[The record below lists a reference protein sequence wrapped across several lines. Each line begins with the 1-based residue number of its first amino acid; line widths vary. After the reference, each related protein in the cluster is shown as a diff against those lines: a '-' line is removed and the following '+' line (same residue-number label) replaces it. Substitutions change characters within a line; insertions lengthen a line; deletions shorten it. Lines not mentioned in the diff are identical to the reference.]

1 MAQFGLDE
9 NGDITY
15 IEPPKEEAPL
25 DVENS
30 DSGTTESTH
39 TEENSGSLFEPTE
52 ENLQDGSEVD
62 GNLSDEILNQGNFAT
77 DSLQDSQAVSQAQET
92 TVINTADSPVPVAL
106 EEPVSTA
113 LVQSITPH
121 SGALSSSTLNYFDRI
136 VSGLPDDYIYIAY
149 RTNSNSS
156 SDGVLYYGDDY
167 EVDGSTVTF
176 RSGAVETRV
185 YRVNS
190 GYDNETEYL
199 RREIGNTD
207 VNLSHNSTLVFYSN
221 AETGFPILGG
231 YEKPFSI
238 SPFLV
243 VGLVTALAVVVLQ
256 KLLCR
261 K

>member
-1 MAQFGLDE
+1 MAEFKLNE
-9 NGDITY
+9 NGDIVYT
-15 IEPPKEEAPL
+15 EPPKEDMPL

-30 DSGTTESTH
+30 GTQENIETG
-39 TEENSGSLFEPTE
+39 ENSGSLFDPTE
-52 ENLQDGSEVD
+52 ENFNEGSGDNANV
-62 GNLSDEILNQGNFAT
+62 SDEILNQGDIIT
-77 DSLQDSQAVSQAQET
+77 DSLQDSQTVPQAQET
-92 TVINTADSPVPVAL
+92 TVVNSVDSPVPVAL
-106 EEPVSTA
+106 EESVSA
-113 LVQSITPH
+113 VLVQSLTPH

-149 RTNSNSS
+149 RTSNNNS

-167 EVDGSTVTF
+167 EINGSTVTF
-176 RSGAVETRV
+176 EDNAVEIRV
-185 YRVNS
+185 QRVNS
-190 GYDNETEYL
+190 GYDNETQYL
-199 RREIGNTD
+199 RRDIGNTD

-221 AETGFPILGG
+221 AEVGFPILGG